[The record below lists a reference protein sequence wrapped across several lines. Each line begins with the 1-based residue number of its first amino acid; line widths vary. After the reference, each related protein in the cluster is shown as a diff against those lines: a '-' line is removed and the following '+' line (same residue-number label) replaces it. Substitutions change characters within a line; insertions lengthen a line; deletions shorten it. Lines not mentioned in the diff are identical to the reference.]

1 MLAFDAIGAMATG
14 HADISEV
21 MFAQGLI
28 ITAIIILGL
37 NIWTTNDNALY
48 GSGLGFAN
56 ITNNRHLIL
65 KSAHPSPFA
74 AHRGFFGSKPF
85 SKTNNFLIKNNM
97 SPIDWQIEETVA
109 K

>member
-56 ITNNRHLIL
+56 ITKQPKSRMVIINIIVTVIFINSIL
-65 KSAHPSPFA
+65 YAFNSITMMTGI
-74 AHRGFFGSKPF
+74 GFCSTF
-85 SKTNNFLIKNNM
+85 
-97 SPIDWQIEETVA
+97 
-109 K
+109 